1 MIRSGTR
8 VLVPAI
14 ARPLAMTVALV
25 WIVSALAPAVASADP
40 FDGKIV
46 TSDKRIPTSAN
57 SKKEYFGK
65 LRKQSKSSFWED
77 KATKGWKIHF
87 AAFFKKPLN
96 DLEVTIKLY
105 DESKGGRRL
114 LAAFEQYLDGRGQ
127 KTITS
132 YLTLE
137 RAKVG
142 VNRNIVMV
150 VENRGRTLAT
160 GKFKLLGEAEKYSGK
175 VEFSDEEASQGAK
188 E

>member
-1 MIRSGTR
+1 MIRLGTR

-14 ARPLAMTVALV
+14 ARSLAVAVALV
-25 WIVSALAPAVASADP
+25 ISALAPAAASADP

-46 TSDKRIPTSAN
+46 TSDKRIPTTAK
-57 SKKEYFGK
+57 SKSDYFSK
-65 LRKQSKSSFWED
+65 LRKQSKSEFWED
-77 KATKGWKIHF
+77 TKTKAWKIHF

-105 DESKGGRRL
+105 DETGGGRRL

-127 KTITS
+127 KTVTS

-137 RAKVG
+137 REKVG
-142 VNRNIVMV
+142 VNRKVVMTM
-150 VENRGRTLAT
+150 ENRGRVLAT
-160 GKFKLLGEAEKYSGK
+160 GRFKILGQAEKYSGK
-175 VEFSDEEASQGAK
+175 VEFSQEEASQGAQ